1 MKNDTNLNVFT
12 SRLVPNCIMK
22 AKSERRRPFVGNQI
36 EECRDA
42 SGLFYI
48 LPFQKGYLVNWDV
61 QKTVWDYI
69 FSKECCPVN
78 LNQLSV
84 IATEPLFNFPTVQE
98 AMTEIFFEEYECQ
111 SLLRINAST
120 LSCYQYKTEN
130 PNTKCCI
137 VVDSGYSFTHIVPY
151 INDTKV
157 KEGIR
162 RIDVGGKLL
171 TNHLKEII
179 SYRQLHVMDETY
191 VINQVKEDSCFV
203 SQEFFKDMEIAKS
216 KLENNPIIKDYVLPD
231 YTTLRRGYLKNPE
244 PPNELQTL
252 RLSNERF
259 AIPEILFFPSDVGI
273 RQMGIPEAIMD
284 CLKACDEETWP
295 HLLSN
300 IILTGGNAKFPG
312 FQERI
317 YKEVRSLAPAEY
329 TINVYLPEKYKNI
342 PVSLSV
348 SLEIFNGH
356 ITYHY
361 IVFSPITYAW
371 HGGKTLSKDPILS
384 SLLVTREDYEE
395 EGQNLC
401 FERFDV

>member
-1 MKNDTNLNVFT
+1 M
-12 SRLVPNCIMK
+12 
-22 AKSERRRPFVGNQI
+22 
-36 EECRDA
+36 
-42 SGLFYI
+42 
-48 LPFQKGYLVNWDV
+48 LP
-61 QKTVWDYI
+61 
-69 FSKECCPVN
+69 
-78 LNQLSV
+78 
-84 IATEPLFNFPTVQE
+84 
-98 AMTEIFFEEYECQ
+98 
-111 SLLRINAST
+111 
-120 LSCYQYKTEN
+120 
-130 PNTKCCI
+130 
-137 VVDSGYSFTHIVPY
+137 VDSGYSFTHVVPY
-151 INDTKV
+151 LNDTKI

-203 SQEFFKDMEIAKS
+203 SQEFFKDMEMAKN
-216 KLENNPIIKDYVLPD
+216 KLENNSIVKDYVLPD
-231 YTTLRRGYLKNPE
+231 YTTLRRGFLKNPE
-244 PPNELQTL
+244 PPNEQQTL

-312 FQERI
+312 FRERI

-329 TINVYLPEKYKNI
+329 KINVYLPEN
-342 PVSLSV
+342 
-348 SLEIFNGH
+348 
-356 ITYHY
+356 
-361 IVFSPITYAW
+361 PITYAW
-371 HGGKTLSKDPILS
+371 HGGKTLSKDPAFS
-384 SLLVTREDYEE
+384 NLLVTREDYEE

>member
-1 MKNDTNLNVFT
+1 MSNATFVIDNGAYTAKVGLASD
-12 SRLVPNCIMK
+12 SPKLVPNCIMK

-61 QKTVWDYI
+61 QKTVWDYV
-69 FSKECCPVN
+69 FSKECCPMN
-78 LNQLSV
+78 LNQLSIV
-84 IATEPLFNFPTVQE
+84 VTEPLFNFSTVQE

-120 LSCYQYKTEN
+120 LSCYQYKAEN
-130 PNTKCCI
+130 CNTKCCI

-151 INDTKV
+151 VNDTKV

-162 RIDVGGKLL
+162 RVDVGGKLL

-191 VINQVKEDSCFV
+191 VINQVKEDSCYV
-203 SQEFFKDMEIAKS
+203 AEEFFKDMETAKN
-216 KLENNPIIKDYVLPD
+216 KLENNPIVKDYVLPD
-231 YTTLRRGYLKNPE
+231 YTTLRRGFLKNPE
-244 PPNELQTL
+244 PPNEQQTL

-300 IILTGGNAKFPG
+300 IILVGGNAKFAG

-329 TINVYLPEKYKNI
+329 KINVYLPEN
-342 PVSLSV
+342 
-348 SLEIFNGH
+348 
-356 ITYHY
+356 
-361 IVFSPITYAW
+361 PITYAW
-371 HGGKTLSKDPILS
+371 HGGRTLSKDPMFS

>member
-1 MKNDTNLNVFT
+1 MSSSTFVLDNGAYTAKVGLASDNAK
-12 SRLVPNCIMK
+12 LVPNCIMK

-84 IATEPLFNFPTVQE
+84 IVTEPLFNFPTIQE

-111 SLLRINAST
+111 SLLRINSST
-120 LSCYQYKTEN
+120 LSCYQYKMEN

-203 SQEFFKDMEIAKS
+203 SSEFFKDMETAKN
-216 KLENNPIIKDYVLPD
+216 KLENNPIVKDYVLPD
-231 YTTLRRGYLKNPE
+231 YTTLRRGFLKNPE
-244 PPNELQTL
+244 PPNEQQTL

-300 IILTGGNAKFPG
+300 IILTGGNAKFSG
-312 FQERI
+312 FRERI

-329 TINVYLPEKYKNI
+329 TINVHLPEN
-342 PVSLSV
+342 
-348 SLEIFNGH
+348 
-356 ITYHY
+356 
-361 IVFSPITYAW
+361 PITYAW
-371 HGGKTLSKDPILS
+371 HGGKTLSKDPIFS

>member
-1 MKNDTNLNVFT
+1 MSSSTFVLDNGANTAKVGLASDNPK
-12 SRLVPNCIMK
+12 LVPNCIMK

-84 IATEPLFNFPTVQE
+84 IVTEPLFNFSTVQE
-98 AMTEIFFEEYECQ
+98 AITEIFFEEYECQ
-111 SLLRINAST
+111 SLLRINSTT

-130 PNTKCCI
+130 PNSKCCI

-151 INDTKV
+151 VNDTKV

-203 SQEFFKDMEIAKS
+203 SQEFFKDMETAKN

-244 PPNELQTL
+244 PPNEQQTL

-259 AIPEILFFPSDVGI
+259 AIPEILFYPSDVGI

-284 CLKACDEETWP
+284 CLKGCEEETWP

-329 TINVYLPEKYKNI
+329 TINVHLPEN
-342 PVSLSV
+342 
-348 SLEIFNGH
+348 
-356 ITYHY
+356 
-361 IVFSPITYAW
+361 PITYSW
-371 HGGKTLSKDPILS
+371 YGGKTLSKDSIFS
-384 SLLVTREDYEE
+384 NLLVTREEYEE
-395 EGQNLC
+395 EGQNVC
-401 FERFDV
+401 FEKFDV

>member
-1 MKNDTNLNVFT
+1 MSNSTFVLDNGAYTTKVGLASDNPK
-12 SRLVPNCIMK
+12 LVPNCIMK

-61 QKTVWDYI
+61 QKTVWDYV

-78 LNQLSV
+78 LNQLSIV
-84 IATEPLFNFPTVQE
+84 VTEPLFNFSTIQE

-130 PNTKCCI
+130 PNAKCCI
-137 VVDSGYSFTHIVPY
+137 VVDSGYSFTHVVPY
-151 INDTKV
+151 VNDTKI

-191 VINQVKEDSCFV
+191 VINQAKEDSCFV
-203 SQEFFKDMEIAKS
+203 SQEFFKDMETAKN
-216 KLENNPIIKDYVLPD
+216 KLENNPIVKDYVLPD
-231 YTTLRRGYLKNPE
+231 YTTLRRGFIKSPE
-244 PPNELQTL
+244 PPNEQQTL

-273 RQMGIPEAIMD
+273 RQMGIPESIMD

-300 IILTGGNAKFPG
+300 IVLTGGNAKFPG
-312 FQERI
+312 FQQRI

-329 TINVYLPEKYKNI
+329 TINVHLPEN
-342 PVSLSV
+342 
-348 SLEIFNGH
+348 
-356 ITYHY
+356 
-361 IVFSPITYAW
+361 PITYAW
-371 HGGKTLSKDPILS
+371 HGGKTLSKDPVFS

>member
-1 MKNDTNLNVFT
+1 MSSSTFVLDNGAYTAKVGLASD
-12 SRLVPNCIMK
+12 SPKLVPNCIMK

-84 IATEPLFNFPTVQE
+84 VVTEPLFNFPTVQE

-191 VINQVKEDSCFV
+191 VINQAKEDSCFV
-203 SQEFFKDMEIAKS
+203 SQEFFKDMEVAK
-216 KLENNPIIKDYVLPD
+216 N
-231 YTTLRRGYLKNPE
+231 
-244 PPNELQTL
+244 
-252 RLSNERF
+252 
-259 AIPEILFFPSDVGI
+259 VGI

-295 HLLSN
+295 HLLCN

-329 TINVYLPEKYKNI
+329 AINVYLPEN
-342 PVSLSV
+342 
-348 SLEIFNGH
+348 
-356 ITYHY
+356 
-361 IVFSPITYAW
+361 PITYAW
-371 HGGKTLSKDPILS
+371 HGGKTLSKDPIFS

>member
-1 MKNDTNLNVFT
+1 MSNSIFILDNGAYTAKVGLASD
-12 SRLVPNCIMK
+12 SCRLVPNCIMK

-84 IATEPLFNFPTVQE
+84 IITEPLFNFPTIQE
-98 AMTEIFFEEYECQ
+98 AITEIFFEEYECQ

-130 PNTKCCI
+130 PNAKCCI

-151 INDTKV
+151 VNDTKI

-203 SQEFFKDMEIAKS
+203 SQDFFKDMEIAKN
-216 KLENNPIIKDYVLPD
+216 KLEHNPIVKDYVLPD
-231 YTTLRRGYLKNPE
+231 YTTLRRGFLKNPE
-244 PPNELQTL
+244 PPNEQQTL

-312 FQERI
+312 FQKRI
-317 YKEVRSLAPAEY
+317 YKDVRSLAPAEY
-329 TINVYLPEKYKNI
+329 TIDVHLPEN
-342 PVSLSV
+342 
-348 SLEIFNGH
+348 
-356 ITYHY
+356 
-361 IVFSPITYAW
+361 PITYAW
-371 HGGKTLSKDPILS
+371 HGGKSLSKDSIFS

>member
-1 MKNDTNLNVFT
+1 MSNSTFVLDNGAYTTKVGLASDNPK
-12 SRLVPNCIMK
+12 LVPNCIMK

-61 QKTVWDYI
+61 QKTVWDYV

-78 LNQLSV
+78 LNQLSIIV
-84 IATEPLFNFPTVQE
+84 TEPLFNFSTIQE

-130 PNTKCCI
+130 PNAKCCI
-137 VVDSGYSFTHIVPY
+137 VVDSGYSFTHVVPY
-151 INDTKV
+151 VNDTKI

-203 SQEFFKDMEIAKS
+203 SQEFFKDMETAKN
-216 KLENNPIIKDYVLPD
+216 KLENNPIVKDYVLPD
-231 YTTLRRGYLKNPE
+231 YTTLRRGFLKSPE
-244 PPNELQTL
+244 PPNEQQTL

-273 RQMGIPEAIMD
+273 RQMGIPESIMD

-329 TINVYLPEKYKNI
+329 TINVHLPEN
-342 PVSLSV
+342 
-348 SLEIFNGH
+348 
-356 ITYHY
+356 
-361 IVFSPITYAW
+361 PITYAW
-371 HGGKTLSKDPILS
+371 HGGKTLSKDPVFS

>member
-1 MKNDTNLNVFT
+1 MSNSVFVLDNGAYT
-12 SRLVPNCIMK
+12 AKVGLASDSPKVVPNCIMK

-61 QKTVWDYI
+61 QKTVWDYV

-78 LNQLSV
+78 LSQLSV
-84 IATEPLFNFPTVQE
+84 IVTEPLFNFPTVQE

-111 SLLRINAST
+111 SLLRINATT
-120 LSCYQYKTEN
+120 LSSYQYKMEN
-130 PNTKCCI
+130 PTAKCCI
-137 VVDSGYSFTHIVPY
+137 VVDSGYSFTHVVPY
-151 INDTKV
+151 VNDVKI

-171 TNHLKEII
+171 TNHLKEVI

-203 SQEFFKDMEIAKS
+203 SQNFFKDMEIAKN

-231 YTTLRRGYLKNPE
+231 YTTLRRGFLKNPE
-244 PPNELQTL
+244 PPNEQQTL

-259 AIPEILFFPSDVGI
+259 AIPEILFYPSDVGI

-284 CLKACDEETWP
+284 CLKACEEETWP

-329 TINVYLPEKYKNI
+329 AINVHIPEN
-342 PVSLSV
+342 
-348 SLEIFNGH
+348 
-356 ITYHY
+356 
-361 IVFSPITYAW
+361 PIIYAW
-371 HGGKTLSKDPILS
+371 RGGKALSKDPIFS
-384 SLLVTREDYEE
+384 SLLVTREEYEE

-401 FERFDV
+401 FERFNV

>member
-1 MKNDTNLNVFT
+1 MSSSTFVLDNGAYTAKVGLASD
-12 SRLVPNCIMK
+12 SPKLVPNCIMK

-84 IATEPLFNFPTVQE
+84 VVTEPLFNFPTVQE

-191 VINQVKEDSCFV
+191 VINQAKEDSCFV
-203 SQEFFKDMEIAKS
+203 SQEFFKDMEVAKS
-216 KLENNPIIKDYVLPD
+216 KLENNSITKDYVLPD

-244 PPNELQTL
+244 PPNEQQTL

-329 TINVYLPEKYKNI
+329 AINVYLPEN
-342 PVSLSV
+342 
-348 SLEIFNGH
+348 
-356 ITYHY
+356 
-361 IVFSPITYAW
+361 PIMYAW
-371 HGGKTLSKDPILS
+371 HGGKTLSKDPIFS